1 MFPDQLRRNHPG
13 ILEHFLSASRSHR
26 FFIFFFSCSREE
38 SFFFFFFCHKTIVM
52 NTLFYLSARESFMMM
67 MHRIEKSNLRT
78 LRAKEG
84 KKNERQKLHRDE
96 KNFKNTSDSSFH
108 FRENFH
114 SCRVLFFLELNGHF
128 TKTSSSLQSKF
139 TRRVFIL
146 RNKPRKTALIKE
158 DKKNFR

>member
-1 MFPDQLRRNHPG
+1 
-13 ILEHFLSASRSHR
+13 
-26 FFIFFFSCSREE
+26 
-38 SFFFFFFCHKTIVM
+38 
-52 NTLFYLSARESFMMM
+52 MMM

-114 SCRVLFFLELNGHF
+114 SRSALFSRVKRSLYKNIFFI
-128 TKTSSSLQSKF
+128 TKQVYA
-139 TRRVFIL
+139 RIY
-146 RNKPRKTALIKE
+146 PP
-158 DKKNFR
+158 